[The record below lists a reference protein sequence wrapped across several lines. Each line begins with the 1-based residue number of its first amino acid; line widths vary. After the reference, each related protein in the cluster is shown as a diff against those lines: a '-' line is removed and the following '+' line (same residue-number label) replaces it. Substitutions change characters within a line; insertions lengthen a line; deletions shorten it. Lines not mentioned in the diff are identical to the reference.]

1 MSTLHINGQLVAGI
15 TLGGQQVLKIK
26 DTNGNLLYGT
36 ESATGKDL
44 TLTYSGLDFSWSTSD
59 GRSGAMTSGSPDYS
73 LTIEP
78 GQTVTFVTPG
88 GKDRLTINGDD
99 QCPYSPDSYTYSYT
113 YGDFAGGEVVTCEH
127 FMDPC

>member
-1 MSTLHINGQLVAGI
+1 MTINGQAVTGI
-15 TLGGQQVLKIK
+15 TLGGHSVLKIK
-26 DTNGNLLYGT
+26 DANGNLLYGT

-59 GRSGAMTSGSPDYS
+59 GRSGAMTSGDPDYS

-88 GKDRLTINGDD
+88 NRDRLSIDGVDQCGGDD
-99 QCPYSPDSYTYSYT
+99 PHYTYDYAELT
-113 YGDFAGGEVVTCEH
+113 GGEVITCEH
-127 FMDPC
+127 FNDPC